1 MRLLKPVLA
10 LSVGLVAAISVQAHE
25 DKVYDLNGG
34 HWDDWGNYHCHIDGC
49 IPTSSRN
56 SYRSR
61 LFNNGADPELYYL
74 KEDWPH
80 WQLVSGC
87 KTMRTVVLENTSKVP
102 VTWTNPRQCEI
113 REGLWIDEYTGEEF
127 TRAAQLE
134 IDHIIPPM
142 YANTTNGYQWD
153 LGKRTAFAN
162 DPFNLIPVSRAIH
175 RRKSDRAIGSW
186 RPREEF
192 ECDYAQ
198 AWQQVSDKYELD
210 LLARDESRMNKILND
225 CGIVGEAVED

>member
-1 MRLLKPVLA
+1 MRLFRIVTLT
-10 LSVGLVAAISVQAHE
+10 SFGLVAALAAQAHE
-25 DKVYDLNGG
+25 DKVYDRNGG
-34 HWDDWGNYHCHIDGC
+34 HWDDYGTYHCHIDGC
-49 IPTSSRN
+49 VPTANRN

-80 WQLVSGC
+80 WEVVSGC
-87 KTMRTVVLENTSKVP
+87 KTMRTVVLQNTSKVP
-102 VTWTNPRQCEI
+102 VTWTNPRECEI

-134 IDHIIPPM
+134 VDHIIPPM

-162 DPFNLIPVSRAIH
+162 DPFNLIPVSRDIH
-175 RRKSDRAIGSW
+175 RRKSDRGIGGW

-192 ECDYAQ
+192 HCDYAQ
-198 AWQQVSDKYELD
+198 AWKQVSEKYDLD
-210 LLARDESRMNKILND
+210 LLARDESRMNKILGD
-225 CGIVGEAVED
+225 CGITGEAVED